1 MSIGGVGGFLGEA
14 RLSVV
19 ESSKYSGVVGSVGPW
34 ICSCEAVSWV
44 VCGFCSASVISGCSC
59 IVWVC
64 CGWSVSYD
72 VGGGGNWHYGHMKG
86 SSSSSIV
93 FLQAWCIIERQ
104 SGETHCWN
112 VCCIALSLQ
121 TTHKSLVGVS
131 SLKHVLQKNVLDFV
145 RVFRSMYTCFMCFAG
160 ALCTRMV

>member
-93 FLQAWCIIERQ
+93 FLQAWCMIERQ
-104 SGETHCWN
+104 SGKTHQLLECLLYSFVFKDDAKIFDRS
-112 VCCIALSLQ
+112 VC
-121 TTHKSLVGVS
+121 
-131 SLKHVLQKNVLDFV
+131 
-145 RVFRSMYTCFMCFAG
+145 
-160 ALCTRMV
+160 